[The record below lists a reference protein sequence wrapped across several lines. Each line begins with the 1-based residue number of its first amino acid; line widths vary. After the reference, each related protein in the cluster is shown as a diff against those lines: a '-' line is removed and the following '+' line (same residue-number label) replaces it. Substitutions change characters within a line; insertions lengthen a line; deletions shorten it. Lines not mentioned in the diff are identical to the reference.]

1 MIKRLYPN
9 GKKKVFN
16 LTYDDGVLQ
25 DREFI
30 QLLNKYGIKG
40 TFNLNSELMKQE
52 FAWIHPCGM
61 VVKRL
66 SCDAVQGLYDG
77 HEIASHT
84 LTHPNLQGMSAEQ
97 ILREL
102 SVDRDQLE
110 DIFGIKISGFA
121 VPFNYFS
128 DLIAECAKI
137 VGFEYA
143 RTSDMT
149 GGYTPSEDVY
159 HWQAGIFHLSPELDT
174 YVDVFLETDE
184 ELACCQIVGHSYDFD
199 AARRWEHMERLLFRV
214 AGHEEVWYATHV
226 ELVRYL
232 KAMKKAVISES
243 SIRNL
248 SDRSL
253 WFEIDG
259 KVVEITSDSEYK
271 MEE

>member
-1 MIKRLYPN
+1 MIKKRYPN
-9 GKKKVFN
+9 GKEKAFN
-16 LTYDDGVLQ
+16 VTYDDGVLQ
-25 DREFI
+25 DREFV
-30 QLLNKYGIKG
+30 QLLNRYGIKG
-40 TFNLNSELMKQE
+40 TFNLNSELMKHE
-52 FAWIHPCGM
+52 FAWMHECGM

-66 SCDAVQGLYDG
+66 SVDAVKELYEG

-84 LTHPNLQGMSAEQ
+84 LTHPNMEGMNSEQ
-97 ILREL
+97 ILREMSL
-102 SVDRDQLE
+102 DKDNLE
-110 DIFGIKISGFA
+110 SIFGKKVLGFA
-121 VPFNYFS
+121 VPFNYYS

-143 RTSDMT
+143 RTSDMS
-149 GGYTPSEDVY
+149 GGYTPGDDFY
-159 HWQAGIFHLSPELDT
+159 RWQSGIFHMSDQLDS
-174 YVDVFLETDE
+174 YVDVFLETKE
-184 ELACCQIVGHSYDFD
+184 ELALCQIVGHSYDFD

-232 KAMKKAVISES
+232 KAMKKAEISES